1 MRSHFKKFFCDQ
13 NGAVSVDWVVLT
25 AGLAGLAILVLGLF
39 SDSLDGLV
47 EYIRVQ
53 LTAEDNGAAKTH
65 HGKLHRIAAVATK
78 SRHIRRL
85 FCRGDQSGPRLA
97 SIAKR

>member
-13 NGAVSVDWVVLT
+13 NGAVSVEWVVLT
-25 AGLAGLAILVLGLF
+25 AALVSLAIFVLSVF

-53 LTAEDNGAAKTH
+53 LTT
-65 HGKLHRIAAVATK
+65 
-78 SRHIRRL
+78 
-85 FCRGDQSGPRLA
+85 
-97 SIAKR
+97 